1 MDGRYF
7 IGPFRPR
14 PGGPTKNINHSF
26 TLNQCVIEKLK
37 RDIKNNKSAAAY
49 YMRSCFHEVLDDE
62 DFINRLSLAVALKPN
77 CLKKLLLENLPNAIL
92 YSCLHRRIRIHM
104 TFGQK
109 SP

>member
-62 DFINRLSLAVALKPN
+62 DFIN
-77 CLKKLLLENLPNAIL
+77 
-92 YSCLHRRIRIHM
+92 
-104 TFGQK
+104 
-109 SP
+109 